1 MNVKCSDGP
10 SVGGYGVG
18 ETRRCAVIRA
28 WRASERDSDDT
39 ALKLACRLGEKK
51 IARLLLE
58 HGAETP
64 R

>member
-1 MNVKCSDGP
+1 MVRLLLEHGADVKGR
-10 SVGGYGVG
+10 VGN
-18 ETRRCAVIRA
+18 
-28 WRASERDSDDT
+28 DT